1 AFERVALD
9 PTEDIWV
16 RAGGAYWT
24 ARSATS
30 AGRPEQ
36 ATEYLRLA
44 GRWSHTFYGQI
55 ALRQLGLEL
64 PILGHG
70 ESQAQADLLP
80 AAEGSVDQIA
90 LAAFLA
96 AEPRARRAAALAQLG
111 RREDAGAELR
121 AGMRGAAGDGERS
134 NWS

>member
-1 AFERVALD
+1 SPAARDWAAVQAAQAAAGVVTEAAPVAPTPRQAREALNAGELQSAWDLAQAAGAPWVAGLAAFRLGRFDDAFHAFERVALD

-44 GRWSHTFYGQI
+44 GR
-55 ALRQLGLEL
+55 
-64 PILGHG
+64 
-70 ESQAQADLLP
+70 
-80 AAEGSVDQIA
+80 
-90 LAAFLA
+90 
-96 AEPRARRAAALAQLG
+96 
-111 RREDAGAELR
+111 
-121 AGMRGAAGDGERS
+121 
-134 NWS
+134 